1 VISLRLAD
9 ELREIVEARL
19 EHTVRGIEETLRV
32 ILSRQEIS
40 REELVEALDRL
51 QSAFSLLSQRW
62 VLPILLVLLLSG
74 QARFGELRR
83 TLGVGSRVLTDKLK
97 ALESA
102 GLVKRKVDPGPPV
115 ASWYSLTPR
124 GRELAL
130 LSVPLLYRAASD

>member
-1 VISLRLAD
+1 VVSLRLAD
-9 ELREIVEARL
+9 ELRDIVEAKL
-19 EHTVRGIEETLRV
+19 EHTVRGIEETLRT

-40 REELVEALDRL
+40 REELVEALNRL
-51 QSAFSLLSQRW
+51 QSGFSLLSQRW

-74 QARFGELRR
+74 QSRFGELRR
-83 TLGVGSRVLTDKLK
+83 TLGVGSRVLADKLK

-102 GLVKRKVDPGPPV
+102 GLVERRVDTGPPV